1 MKNMQEMTALNQNG
15 GGGQQFGTN
24 MPASNPGAFAT
35 NSMMGGGIGSM
46 PSMMMGQQP

>member
-1 MKNMQEMTALNQNG
+1 MKNMQEMTALNQN

-35 NSMMGGGIGSM
+35 NSMMGGGMGSM
-46 PSMMMGQQP
+46 PSMMGQQP